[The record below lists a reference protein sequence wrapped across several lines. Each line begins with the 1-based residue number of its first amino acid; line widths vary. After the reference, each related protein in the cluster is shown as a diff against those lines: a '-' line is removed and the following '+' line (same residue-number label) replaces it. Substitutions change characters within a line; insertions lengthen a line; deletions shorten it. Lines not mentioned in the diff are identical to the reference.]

1 MGLISWLADKMGIV
15 PLSGQAVYEAIEEYA
30 TEVHVRELAFWNCA
44 NMVGNSI
51 SNCEFRTFRKGKEV
65 KEKEYYLWNVEPN
78 KNQNASEFHSKLISQ
93 LYRNNECLVIQEN
106 DQLFVAD
113 SFNQKEFALRENLF
127 ENVTVNDFSFNKTY
141 NMGEV
146 LYFKQSEKDMN
157 SVIRGLYDSYS
168 KLIAYS
174 MKAYQKSRGTK
185 GIFKYDTIP
194 VAGTEARTAFD
205 SLINEK
211 ISKWLNSDNA
221 ALPLGNGQ
229 DWKELTSKTYSNEA
243 TRDIRAQIDDISD
256 FTAKAFNIPPALIR
270 GNIEGVK
277 DARTDYLTFCIDP
290 LATKI
295 AQEANR
301 KRNGYKAY
309 SEGTYMQIDT
319 KQIMHIDLLNAAP
332 SIDRLL
338 SSGAFCINDVLKMV
352 GEPTVNEEWAKKHFR
367 TKRQADVNDIESL
380 EGGE

>member
-1 MGLISWLADKMGIV
+1 MGLISFLANKLGYV
-15 PLSGQAVYEAIEEYA
+15 PLSGNAVYEAIEEYA
-30 TEVHVRELAFWNCA
+30 SEVHVRELAFWNCA
-44 NMVGNSI
+44 NMVGNSL
-51 SNCEFRTFRKGKEV
+51 SNCEFRTFRNGKEV

-93 LYRNNECLVIQEN
+93 LYRENECLVIQEN

-113 SFNQKEFALRENLF
+113 DFTQKEFALRENLF
-127 ENVTVNDFSFNKTY
+127 ENVVVNDFTFNKTY
-141 NMGEV
+141 NMSEV
-146 LYFKQSEKDMN
+146 LYFKQSEKNMN
-157 SVIRGLYDSYS
+157 AVIHGLYDSYS

-174 MKAYQKSRGTK
+174 MKSYQKSRGTK

-194 VAGTEARTAFD
+194 VAGTESRAAFD
-205 SLINEK
+205 SLVNEK

-221 ALPLGNGQ
+221 ALPLGSGQ
-229 DWKELTSKTYSNEA
+229 EWKELSSKTYSNEG

-256 FTAKAFNIPPALIR
+256 FTAKGFNIPPALIR

-301 KRNGYKAY
+301 KRNGYKAF
-309 SEGTYMQIDT
+309 SDGTYMQIDT
-319 KQIMHIDLLNAAP
+319 KQIMHIDLLSAAP

>member
-1 MGLISWLADKMGIV
+1 MGLISFLANKLGYV
-15 PLSGQAVYEAIEEYA
+15 PLSGQAMFEAIEEYA
-30 TEVHVRELAFWNCA
+30 TDVHIRELAFWNCV
-44 NMVGNSI
+44 NMIANSI
-51 SNCEFRTFRKGKEV
+51 GKCEFRTFKNGKEV

-78 KNQNASEFHSKLISQ
+78 KNQNASEFRSKLISQ
-93 LYRNNECLVIQEN
+93 LYRKNECLVIQEN
-106 DQLFVAD
+106 DQLLVAD
-113 SFNQKEFALRENLF
+113 DFTKKEFALRDNLF
-127 ENVTVNDFSFNKTY
+127 ENVTVGDFNFKKTY
-141 NMGEV
+141 NMSEV
-146 LYFKQSEKDMN
+146 LYFKLSDKNMAN
-157 SVIRGLYDSYS
+157 VIGALYESYS

-174 MKAYQKSRGTK
+174 MGAYQKSRGTK

-194 VAGTEARTAFD
+194 VAGTEQRKMFD
-205 SLINEK
+205 DLINGK

-229 DWKELTSKTYSNEA
+229 EWKELSHKTYSNEG

-256 FTAKAFNIPPALIR
+256 FTAKGFNIPPALVR

-277 DARTDYLTFCIDP
+277 DARTDFLTFCIDP

-309 SEGTYMQIDT
+309 SQGTYMQIDT
-319 KQIMHIDLLNAAP
+319 KQIMHIDLLNSAP

-338 SSGAFCINDVLKMV
+338 SSGAFCINNILEMV
-352 GEPTVNEEWAKKHFR
+352 GEPTINEEWAWKHFR
-367 TKRQADVNDIESL
+367 SKRQANVADIESL